1 MNCGGRF
8 DFVTMRVYDELK
20 GKPDDDN
27 RFLTAKIELDLVK
40 VNKHLDSKI
49 DVFCISRAYDLPA

>member
-1 MNCGGRF
+1 
-8 DFVTMRVYDELK
+8 MRVYDELK